1 MPDIHVPA
9 KKQQLSS
16 RMGQIFAA
24 KVIRD
29 LGLTKQLPA
38 DLASPIGSRDL
49 MIVVHLEPVEEIPSM
64 FMIDGLPVSARYHA
78 FDFISSWKSK
88 YFPR

>member
-1 MPDIHVPA
+1 
-9 KKQQLSS
+9 
-16 RMGQIFAA
+16 
-24 KVIRD
+24 
-29 LGLTKQLPA
+29 
-38 DLASPIGSRDL
+38 

-64 FMIDGLPVSARYHA
+64 FMIYGLPVSARYHA